1 MLKRSKSV
9 KPIDEAC
16 KWFSLFI
23 KLRDSDWK
31 GQGQC
36 ITCQTWLQVPSGQA
50 HAGHYHHGKYKK
62 TYFNEKN
69 VHLQCRSCN
78 FFKDGARD
86 IYAFRLEEKYGAG
99 ILQELMEQNKKYSW
113 KKKELEGIIETYK
126 GRVMK
131 YEYFGD
137 KKE

>member
-36 ITCQTWLQVPSGQA
+36 ITCQTWLRVPSGQA

-99 ILQELMEQNKKYSW
+99 ILQELMEQNKEYSW

-126 GRVMK
+126 VK
-131 YEYFGD
+131 VE
-137 KKE
+137 ELNNTNI